1 MQLVKLVRTVKE
13 IVNIN
18 GENLRVQQMDIRT

>member
-1 MQLVKLVRTVKE
+1 MQLVKLAGTVKE
-13 IVNIN
+13 IVDII